1 MGTEAGRSVHSE
13 RQWMMKTARI
23 TGEIHPG
30 VKLIPSGIARYP
42 QMRGQNCF
50 TSNNFAKQGG
60 TASKIV
66 PVNRCFLFFR
76 RTYD

>member
-30 VKLIPSGIARYP
+30 VKLIPSGIVRYP

-50 TSNNFAKQGG
+50 T
-60 TASKIV
+60 
-66 PVNRCFLFFR
+66 
-76 RTYD
+76 